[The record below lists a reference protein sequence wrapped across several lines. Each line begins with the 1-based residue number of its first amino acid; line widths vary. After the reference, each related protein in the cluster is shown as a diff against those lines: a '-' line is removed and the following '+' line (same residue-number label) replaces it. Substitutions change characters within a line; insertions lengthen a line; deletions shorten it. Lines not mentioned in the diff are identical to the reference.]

1 MAIEDQFNQTDVAE
15 LEAAFEQIER
25 EHITTTRAENY
36 RAIFDWEV
44 ELEDLG
50 W

>member
-1 MAIEDQFNQTDVAE
+1 MALEDMFDQSDVRE
-15 LEAAFEQIER
+15 LERAFDAIER
-25 EHITTTRAENY
+25 EHAKPKP
-36 RAIFDWEV
+36 FDWEV